1 MVSVREQGGNRL
13 FHLAAEFC
21 AVAPHLQSP
30 AAPGRC
36 NRASPRVRPTQ
47 ISFRIRLT
55 VFLDEV
61 INVLIAVN
69 AAPGDSK

>member
-1 MVSVREQGGNRL
+1 VVPVREQCGYRF

-21 AVAPHLQSP
+21 AVARHLQSP

-36 NRASPRVRPTQ
+36 NRASPDVRPEQ

-61 INVLIAVN
+61 INVLTAVIT
-69 AAPGDSK
+69 APGD